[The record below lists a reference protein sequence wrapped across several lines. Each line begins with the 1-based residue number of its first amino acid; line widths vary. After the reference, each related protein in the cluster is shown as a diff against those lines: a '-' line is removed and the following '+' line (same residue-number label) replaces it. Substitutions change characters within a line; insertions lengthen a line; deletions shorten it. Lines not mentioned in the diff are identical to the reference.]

1 MIRALP
7 AVFRNDAG
15 FSLLELLIALALVA
29 IVVGIAV
36 PTYQGYMQR
45 GRRSDA
51 LDALYQLQQAE
62 LRYRGFHPGYAS
74 GLGELKT
81 PFAGGA
87 SRQGYYRLETGIPD
101 GGQPA
106 SSYFIRATAIAGGA
120 QSGDAEC
127 RTITL
132 TQRQH
137 TVTQEPLPCW
147 GKR

>member
-1 MIRALP
+1 MIRDLP
-7 AVFRNDAG
+7 ASLRSRAG

-29 IVVGIAV
+29 IVVGIAL
-36 PTYQGYMQR
+36 PSYQGYMQR

-62 LRYRGFHPGYAS
+62 LRYRGFHAGYAA
-74 GLGELKT
+74 GLGDLQT
-81 PFAGGA
+81 PFAGGI
-87 SRQGYYRLETGIPD
+87 SRQGYYRLETGIPS

-106 SSYFIRATAIAGGA
+106 SSYFIRATAVAGGA
-120 QSGDAEC
+120 QSGDSEC